1 MRKVGDEM
9 TLKEFAQKYDVPY
22 HIVYEASYKVPAI
35 STMRKD
41 REYPEKE
48 LFLEVRRV
56 VTNRISRHRDLTRK
70 QAEILDHLR
79 GICP

>member
-1 MRKVGDEM
+1 M
-9 TLKEFAQKYDVPY
+9 TLKEFALKYNVPY
-22 HIVYEASYKVPAI
+22 HVVYEASYKVPTV

-48 LFLEVRRV
+48 LFLQVRRLV
-56 VTNRISRHRDLTRK
+56 NARLKHHRELAGK
-70 QAEILDHLR
+70 QAEILDKLR